1 MLHKPSM
8 AKVIKTVCSGLL
20 LMLMI
25 SNPIAA
31 QDPFA
36 DIFTQEEGI
45 ETIAGSSSSLGIS
58 GNIGATIQYR
68 PKFTDLSL
76 SQVSALPFLN
86 LKINWQT
93 TRMDAIADISL
104 EPRSLTDP
112 LTWEDLVDGL
122 ILRRYFDWG
131 RMEAGLMRREWGK
144 GEGIHAVDPLNALD
158 QRYGIVANLNEMK
171 IPEMMLSVQLQKE
184 SSILELIFKPFF
196 EPMRLSMDGRWS
208 VVDDGFTALITDS
221 TTIADTHTL
230 AYSQLAARARTQL
243 ASVDLGLIYYYGYYS
258 QPSYEITMGP
268 HPLDPTQYI
277 PTGIESI
284 HYTKAQLFGV
294 ESATTFGPLT
304 LLFEGGFWLSE
315 DTAGTEA
322 TLYNSKIVYQGGL
335 EFMLPGT
342 SIFTSLQWNGH
353 YVMDFEGLQFPDVDV
368 LQAYDGK
375 AHANMIVAAMEI
387 PLLRERVQ
395 VRLAGMYQLESK
407 GYLLLPAI
415 TWNLDDSL
423 KLEISANIFGA
434 IGSDAPQSIYKR
446 WSANDTLEVGLT
458 YLF

>member
-1 MLHKPSM
+1 MIDIQALN
-8 AKVIKTVCSGLL
+8 KVTKALCTIIF
-20 LMLMI
+20 LMCMVI
-25 SNPIAA
+25 TSIAA

-36 DIFTQEEGI
+36 DIFGQVEESG
-45 ETIAGSSSSLGIS
+45 TIKEAPFPIRIS
-58 GNIGATIQYR
+58 GDLGASLQYR
-68 PKFTDLSL
+68 PEFTVLSR

-86 LKINWQT
+86 LNLNWQT
-93 TRMDAIADISL
+93 AKIDAMANLSL

-112 LTWEDLVDGL
+112 LYWEDLVDEL

-131 RMEAGLMRREWGK
+131 RMEAALMRREWGK

-158 QRYGIVANLNEMK
+158 QRYGIVANLNDMK
-171 IPEMMLSVQLQKE
+171 IPEMMLSFQLQKQ
-184 SSILELIFKPFF
+184 SSILELIYKPFF
-196 EPMRLSMDGRWS
+196 EPMRLAMDGMWS
-208 VVDDGFTALITDS
+208 VVDEEFSALITDS
-221 TTIADTHTL
+221 TTITDTHTL
-230 AYSQLAARARTQL
+230 AFSQLAARARTQL
-243 ASVDLGLIYYYGYYS
+243 ASVDLGLIYYHGYYS

-268 HPLDPTQYI
+268 HPLDPSQYI

-294 ESATTFGPLT
+294 ESATTVGPLT

-335 EFMLPGT
+335 EFMLPNT
-342 SIFTSLQWNGH
+342 AIFTSLQWNGH
-353 YVMDFEGLQFPDVDV
+353 YVLNFDGLQFPDVDV

-387 PLLRERVQ
+387 PLLREHVQ
-395 VRLAGMYQLESK
+395 VRLAGMCQLESR
-407 GYLLLPAI
+407 GYLLLPAV
-415 TWNLDDSL
+415 TLNLDDSL

-458 YLF
+458 YQF